1 VISSGFSNMA
11 MDERCSLTAMSMKG
25 NMPMINLMAKES
37 IYGEMGLY
45 MKVNLLRVL
54 GRGMG

>member
-1 VISSGFSNMA
+1 
-11 MDERCSLTAMSMKG
+11 
-25 NMPMINLMAKES
+25 MAKES

-54 GRGMG
+54 GRGMGW